1 MSLSKADTAECN
13 QSAEFK
19 HICLCG
25 GCITADSWPSFIN
38 QAWINSELMSHVTSR
53 VLRVLVSLL
62 ANKMH
67 SQLCKFNFSNSTDPH
82 AYFCSFWE
90 MRQHTGRNNMGFSC
104 QMDASKSPLWFFFSP
119 HCVIIPNRCC
129 CYSFHHLQTFALISL

>member
-1 MSLSKADTAECN
+1 MCQLNADTAECN

-62 ANKMH
+62 AHKDAFTAVQIQFFPIPLIRMH
-67 SQLCKFNFSNSTDPH
+67 IFVFGRCVNS
-82 AYFCSFWE
+82 
-90 MRQHTGRNNMGFSC
+90 GRNNKGFSSE
-104 QMDASKSPLWFFFSP
+104 MDASKSP
-119 HCVIIPNRCC
+119 HCVTIPNRCC
-129 CYSFHHLQTFALISL
+129 SSCYHLQALALISL